1 MPIRGDAKKVLKS
14 MEETYGPEKAERIF
28 YATANK
34 QKRKPETWKKVA
46 TPKLAALKMTPKPHQ
61 EQVAEKLETE
71 PGQIAFHGLGTGKT
85 LTAINAAHRHNAN
98 LLAVVPAS
106 LRNNMKKEIEASGFK
121 RPFRVM
127 SYQEALK
134 NLDNPQFHNF
144 ARNSITAFDEA
155 HRAGRAESQRSK
167 LPAMIPSKKKL
178 FLTGTPIR
186 NRPEEVAPLINALQ
200 PGALPDAPKDFRQK
214 FTLTREVPV
223 GFWGRLRGVKP
234 GKETVPVNL
243 HDFEKAVKGKV
254 DFYENV
260 DRGDFPSHSESI
272 VETPMSDRQQAAYD
286 YTLGKYPAIAY
297 KIRHGLP
304 LNKSEERN
312 FKAFMTGPR
321 QVVNYPGSFNRR
333 ATDAD
338 AVKIV
343 KAVDEI
349 QQRHKKDPNFRGVTY
364 SSFLDTGVKPI
375 SRELERRG
383 IPHAVFTGEQ
393 DDATRKKI
401 IEDYNAGRTPVLL
414 ISGAGAEGLDLKGT
428 RLMQILEPHWN
439 EELINQVRGRAI
451 RYKSHEHLPEKHRHV
466 EVQRFHAIPRK
477 TLIDRLFRRERSKAK
492 SVDEFLYEMARK
504 KRQLNEPFL
513 NVLKGQSA
521 DQATKLPDENIEV
534 KRSEVLSD
542 VEDASFQTPQWAFW
556 EVRYDQVWPAVLI
569 DLDDTLVTTPGKV
582 APDARGEQQIM
593 PGRIDVLRQ
602 LKDKGYRIIVVTNR
616 SVYEEHQ
623 TVEGV
628 IDCVIE
634 AGQML
639 GELIDDIVFIPDGP
653 SELHKPSP
661 ALINYAIARYRLD
674 PENVVFVGDSDDDR
688 RAAWAAKVPYY
699 DPDSFFRKDFAGLP
713 PAKVRP
719 YAEPEQEPDPQ
730 SVVSSFAEPYAG

>member
-1 MPIRGDAKKVLKS
+1 MVR
-14 MEETYGPEKAERIF
+14 
-28 YATANK
+28 
-34 QKRKPETWKKVA
+34 

-61 EQVAEKLETE
+61 EQVSQKLETE

-85 LTAINAAHRHNAN
+85 LTAINAAHRHKAN

-134 NLDNPQFHNF
+134 NLNNPEFHDF
-144 ARNSITAFDEA
+144 ARKSVTAFDEA
-155 HRAGRAESQRSK
+155 HRAGRAESQRSQ
-167 LPAMIPSKKKL
+167 LPKMIPARKKL

-200 PGALPDAPKDFRQK
+200 PDALPGTPKEFRQK
-214 FTLTREVPV
+214 FTVTREVPV
-223 GFWGRLRGVKP
+223 GFWGRLRGAKP
-234 GKETVPVNL
+234 GKETTPVNL
-243 HDFEKAVKGKV
+243 HEFEKAVKGKV

-260 DRGDFPSHSESI
+260 DRGDFPSHSETI
-272 VETPMSDRQQAAYD
+272 VETPMADRQQAAYD

-321 QVVNYPGSFNRR
+321 QVANYPGSFNRR

-338 AVKIV
+338 AVKVV

-349 QQRHKKDPNFRGVTY
+349 QQRHKKDPNFRGVAY
-364 SSFLDTGVKPI
+364 SSFLDTGVHPL
-375 SRELERRG
+375 SRELKRRG
-383 IPHAVFTGEQ
+383 IPHAIFTGEQ
-393 DDATRKKI
+393 DDVSRKKI
-401 IEDYNAGRTPVLL
+401 IEDYNAGKTPVLL

-428 RLMQILEPHWN
+428 KLMQILEPHWN

-451 RYKSHEHLPEKHRHV
+451 RYKSHGHLPEKERHV

-477 TLIDRLFRRERSKAK
+477 TLIDRMFRRERAKAQ
-492 SVDEFLYEMARK
+492 SVDEFLYEMAKRK
-504 KRQLNEPFL
+504 RRLNEPFL
-513 NVLKGQSA
+513 NVLKGQTA
-521 DQATKLPDENIEV
+521 EQAMRDPDEKVEV
-534 KRSEVLSD
+534 KRGEALSD
-542 VEDASFQTPQWAFW
+542 FTAEGPSTPQWAFW
-556 EVRYDQVWPAVLI
+556 EVRYDHVWPAVLI
-569 DLDDTLVTTPGKV
+569 DLDETLVTTPGKV
-582 APDARGEQQIM
+582 APDARGEQQIL
-593 PGRIDVLRQ
+593 PGRTDALRQ
-602 LKDKGYRIIVVTNR
+602 LKDRGYRIIVVTNR
-616 SVYEEHQ
+616 SRYEDHQ

-628 IDCVIE
+628 IDCVME
-634 AGQML
+634 AGELL
-639 GELIDDIVFIPDGP
+639 GELVDDIVFIPDGP

-661 ALINYAIARYRLD
+661 ALLNYAIARYRLD
-674 PENVVFVGDSDDDR
+674 PENTIFVGDSDDDR
-688 RAAWAAKVPYY
+688 RAAWAADVPYY
-699 DPDSFFRKDFAGLP
+699 DPDSFFRKDFEGLP

-719 YAEPEQEPDPQ
+719 YIEPDREPEPQ
-730 SVVSSFAEPYAG
+730 SIVSSFAEPYPGVS